1 MKLRK
6 IAAVLIAIVVLC
18 AAPIGG
24 LVGVDCMSF
33 FTPKA
38 EAAGKTYKVGDIVE
52 FGSYPQSRVT
62 NSSSFPPSI
71 KSRKTGSAMAIT
83 AAQGL
88 VVPWLRRLDEIC
100 RFYI

>member
-33 FTPKA
+33 FAPKA
-38 EAAGKTYKVGDIVE
+38 EAAGKHTRSAISSNSALIHRA
-52 FGSYPQSRVT
+52 GSRILP
-62 NSSSFPPSI
+62 SFPPSI
-71 KSRKTGSAMAIT
+71 KSQKTGSAMAIT

-88 VVPWLRRLDEIC
+88 VVPWLRATG
-100 RFYI
+100 

>member
-52 FGSYPQSRVT
+52 AYVMEQ
-62 NSSSFPPSI
+62 I
-71 KSRKTGSAMAIT
+71 E
-83 AAQGL
+83 Q
-88 VVPWLRRLDEIC
+88 
-100 RFYI
+100 

>member
-33 FTPKA
+33 FHA
-38 EAAGKTYKVGDIVE
+38 
-52 FGSYPQSRVT
+52 
-62 NSSSFPPSI
+62 
-71 KSRKTGSAMAIT
+71 KSRSGGKNI
-83 AAQGL
+83 QG
-88 VVPWLRRLDEIC
+88 RRY
-100 RFYI
+100 R

>member
-24 LVGVDCMSF
+24 LVGVSRLK
-33 FTPKA
+33 PKRREKHTRSA
-38 EAAGKTYKVGDIVE
+38 ISSNSALIRRAG
-52 FGSYPQSRVT
+52 SRIRR
-62 NSSSFPPSI
+62 SFPPSI
-71 KSRKTGSAMAIT
+71 KSQKTGSAMVIT

-88 VVPWLRRLDEIC
+88 VVPWLRATG
-100 RFYI
+100 

>member
-24 LVGVDCMSF
+24 LVGVDGMGF
-33 FTPKA
+33 FAPQA

-62 NSSSFPPSI
+62 NSSLVSALNKVS
-71 KSRKTGSAMAIT
+71 KTGSAMVIT

-88 VVPWLRRLDEIC
+88 VVPWLRATG
-100 RFYI
+100 

>member
-33 FTPKA
+33 FAPQA
-38 EAAGKTYKVGDIVE
+38 EAAGKTYKVGDIV
-52 FGSYPQSRVT
+52 
-62 NSSSFPPSI
+62 
-71 KSRKTGSAMAIT
+71 
-83 AAQGL
+83 
-88 VVPWLRRLDEIC
+88 
-100 RFYI
+100 